1 MNQLGIAALDGTQW
15 IYAFT
20 EANFFSD
27 NLTYYIH
34 NKQYRDFENDL
45 QKTQKKT
52 HDVKKSLKREPI
64 KKKWLIIEARRN
76 NRENCEIFNKIQNDM
91 AYMK

>member
-45 QKTQKKT
+45 QKTEKKR
-52 HDVKKSLKREPI
+52 LKMLKNGRG
-64 KKKWLIIEARRN
+64 LRN
-76 NRENCEIFNKIQNDM
+76 HFLFQQLPKLGLKI
-91 AYMK
+91 YMEFRLFLPDHLGI

>member
-45 QKTQKKT
+45 QKTEKK
-52 HDVKKSLKREPI
+52 DS
-64 KKKWLIIEARRN
+64 
-76 NRENCEIFNKIQNDM
+76 
-91 AYMK
+91 

>member
-45 QKTQKKT
+45 QKTEKKRLMM
-52 HDVKKSLKREPI
+52 LKN
-64 KKKWLIIEARRN
+64 L
-76 NRENCEIFNKIQNDM
+76 
-91 AYMK
+91 